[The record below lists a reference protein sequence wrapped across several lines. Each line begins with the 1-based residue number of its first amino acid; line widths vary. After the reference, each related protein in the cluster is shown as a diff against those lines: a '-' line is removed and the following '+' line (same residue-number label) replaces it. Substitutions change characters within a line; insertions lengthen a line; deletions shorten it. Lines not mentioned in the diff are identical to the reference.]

1 VSDPGVTSA
10 VREEATFLEAGDETI
25 VAVLTPPSTDGRGVG
40 VVFLPGG
47 GAPTTT
53 GRNRFAVRLC
63 RLAAAAGFHAVRI
76 DYHGAGEST
85 GAIRRLRLDQP
96 FVADTV
102 AAIAFLEMQGVDRI
116 VLVGSC
122 FGARTA
128 VSAATLHPNVVA
140 LALISPPV
148 RDFEMGQHASVLAA
162 ERRSLWA
169 YLAKGLHPR
178 SLARLTSRQWRSTYR
193 RHAGAKWRQITRK
206 TADRPSEAD
215 DDGRL
220 VSRRFLEELRELVD
234 RGVELLLVY
243 GSEEYLYEDFEQA
256 RRGRLGRLLERSGAA
271 IEVLP
276 GSVHGFT
283 RLAAQDDVLAS
294 VMSWL
299 ESPTLLRATSAVGSA
314 RAVTGSSSGAIV
326 DREPR
331 TTVKE
336 GS

>member
-1 VSDPGVTSA
+1 VSDAGVATA
-10 VREEATFLEAGDETI
+10 GREEATFLEAGDETI
-25 VAVLTPPSTDGRGVG
+25 VAVLNSPTTDARGVG

-85 GAIRRLRLDQP
+85 GAIHRLRLDQP
-96 FVADTV
+96 FVADTE
-102 AAIAFLEMQGVDRI
+102 AAISLLEAQGVDRI

-128 VSAATLHPNVVA
+128 ASAAVLHPDVVA

-148 RDFEMGQHASVLAA
+148 RDFEMGQHSSVLAA
-162 ERRSLWA
+162 ERRSVWA

-206 TADRPSEAD
+206 KADRPNDTD

-220 VSRRFLEELRELVD
+220 VSRRFLQELRDLVD
-234 RGVELLLVY
+234 RGAELLLLY
-243 GSEEYLYEDFEQA
+243 GSDEYLYEDFEQA
-256 RRGRLGRLLERSGAA
+256 RAGRLGRVLERSGAT

-294 VMSWL
+294 VMRWL
-299 ESPTLLRATSAVGSA
+299 ESPKVREATSAVGRSA
-314 RAVTGSSSGAIV
+314 RAAADASSDPNDG
-326 DREPR
+326 EPR
-331 TTVKE
+331 TSVKE